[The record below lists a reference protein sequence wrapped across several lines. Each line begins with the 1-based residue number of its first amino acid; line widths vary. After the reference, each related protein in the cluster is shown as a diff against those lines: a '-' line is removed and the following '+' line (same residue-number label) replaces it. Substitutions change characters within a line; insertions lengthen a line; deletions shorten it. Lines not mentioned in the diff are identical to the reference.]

1 MNDAIK
7 MQISAFVDGELPDN
21 EAELLLRRMSQDREL
36 RQQAAEYLCMGR
48 ALRGERSVANRGQL
62 RDRISAV
69 LDDKKLQD
77 EFDTA
82 DTVRP
87 GFMRP
92 VVGVAIAAT
101 VALVALLGL
110 QQISAVP
117 DADTPAADQT
127 VAGVLEDGAY
137 TEPEQGDD
145 QLRDYYLR
153 HTETA
158 AYFGIDSINPEVF
171 TLDIREAVI
180 IETEEFEQPVDENMD
195 EAEASSTQN
204 AQEQQTP

>member
-21 EAELLLRRMSQDREL
+21 EAEMLLRRMSQDREL

-48 ALRGERSVANRGQL
+48 AMRGERSIAGMGQL
-62 RDRISAV
+62 RDRISAI
-69 LDDKKLQD
+69 LDDKTLQD

-92 VVGVAIAAT
+92 LVGVAIAAT

-117 DADTPAADQT
+117 DADTLSADGT
-127 VAGVLEDGAY
+127 VAGAVVDDAY

-158 AYFGIDSINPEVF
+158 SYFGIDSINPEVF

-180 IETEEFEQPVDENMD
+180 IETEVVEQPVDENMD
-195 EAEASSTQN
+195 EAEAGSTQDT
-204 AQEQQTP
+204 QEEQTP

>member
-36 RQQAAEYLCMGR
+36 RQQAAEYLCTGR
-48 ALRGERSVANRGQL
+48 AMRGERDVARMGQL
-62 RDRISAV
+62 RDRIAAA
-69 LDDKKLQD
+69 LDDKTLLE

-82 DTVRP
+82 ATVRP

-92 VVGVAIAAT
+92 IVGVAIAAT
-101 VALVALLGL
+101 VALAALLGL
-110 QQISAVP
+110 QQLSAVP
-117 DADTPAADQT
+117 DVDAPSADRT
-127 VAGVLEDGAY
+127 VAGAVVDDAY

-145 QLRDYYLR
+145 QLREYFLR

-158 AYFGIDSINPEVF
+158 SYFGVNSINPEVF
-171 TLDIREAVI
+171 TLEIREAVI
-180 IETEEFEQPVDENMD
+180 IEEEVVEQPVDENMD
-195 EAEASSTQN
+195 EDEAGST
-204 AQEQQTP
+204 ADAREEQAP